1 MMKLGMHVDNWR
13 HLDVS
18 YQVPCEF
25 AKDHGLK
32 YVEFGTIDGDYFIQA
47 LGYNPHIP
55 LHSDPLRL
63 KKYLDSLGL
72 KMSQLD
78 AAYPMS
84 CPEGQYRGIPYTI
97 DAIQFAQAVGCP
109 CVDTTDG
116 ASKPDGYTDDEVMV
130 LIKQYYRVV
139 LEWAESHEIIIN
151 VEPHGPYTTN
161 PDTMERILSF
171 FDSPWL
177 RMNFD
182 TGNTFIAGQDPVKFL
197 KRFRHKLSHCHIKD
211 VSESLAR
218 AAAARRRA
226 SPPPWWPSAKAST
239 PTTSPAASNCS
250 RRRSGTASCPSSAK
264 PPRARSSRASTGCE
278 SRSPGRDETHCGL
291 MIADCGFDSPR

>member
-18 YQVPCEF
+18 YQIPCQF
-25 AKDHGLK
+25 AKDHGLE

-47 LGYNPHIP
+47 LGFSPHIP
-55 LHSDPLRL
+55 LHSDPLKL
-63 KKYLDSLGL
+63 KQYLDSLGL
-72 KMSQLD
+72 RMSQID

-84 CPEGQYRGIPYTI
+84 CPEGQYRGIGYTLR
-97 DAIQFAQAVGCP
+97 AIQFAKGVGCP

-116 ASKPDGYTDDEVMV
+116 ARKPEGYTDEEVMA

-139 LEWAESHEIIIN
+139 LEWAERYDIIIN

-171 FDSPWL
+171 FDSPHL
-177 RMNFD
+177 RLNLD

-197 KRFRHKLSHCHIKD
+197 QRFRHKLSHCHIKD
-211 VSESLAR
+211 VSEALAR
-218 AAAARRRA
+218 AARGQETGIASSVVAIGEGVNADNIAGCIELLKKTKWDGILSIECEAAPGKVEQSIDWLR
-226 SPPPWWPSAKAST
+226 KEI
-239 PTTSPAASNCS
+239 
-250 RRRSGTASCPSSAK
+250 
-264 PPRARSSRASTGCE
+264 AR
-278 SRSPGRDETHCGL
+278 
-291 MIADCGFDSPR
+291 